1 MRGHVV
7 RVLVIEDDVETAAQ
21 IVAELS
27 ERGMGVDHEAE
38 GPSGLARATLGNY
51 DVITLDRRLP
61 HMDGLS
67 VVGELRKAGI
77 RTPVLLLSALGEVE
91 ERVRGLRAG
100 GDDYLTKPFAF
111 AELTARIDALLRRS
125 PETRATVL
133 RVGDLEVDLLGQSAR
148 RGTRKLELKPRE
160 LRLLEH
166 LVRHHDQVVTRAM
179 LFEQVW
185 HYHFD
190 PRTNLIDVHIGR
202 LRRKVDMQGDI
213 PLIHTVRGIGFV
225 LRAPD

>member
-1 MRGHVV
+1 MAK
-7 RVLVIEDDVETAAQ
+7 VLVIEDDAETAEQ

-27 ERGMGVDHEAE
+27 SHGFEVDHEAV
-38 GPSGLARATLGNY
+38 GLAGLERASTGSY

-61 HMDGLS
+61 QLDGLTI
-67 VVGELRKAGI
+67 VERLRQAGI
-77 RTPVLLLSALGEVE
+77 KTPVLLLSALGEVE
-91 ERVRGLRAG
+91 DRVRGLRAG

-111 AELTARIDALLRRS
+111 AELNARVDALLRRA
-125 PETRATVL
+125 PEPRATLL
-133 RVGDLEVDLLGQSAR
+133 RIGDLEVDLLARVAR
-148 RGTRKLELKPRE
+148 RGTRNLELQPRE

-166 LVRHHDQVVTRAM
+166 LIRHHDQVVTRTM

-202 LRRKVDMQGDI
+202 LRRKVDLPGEA

-225 LRAPD
+225 LRAPA

>member
-1 MRGHVV
+1 MAK
-7 RVLVIEDDVETAAQ
+7 VLVIEDDAETGDQIVGELSGRGFVVDRETA
-21 IVAELS
+21 
-27 ERGMGVDHEAE
+27 
-38 GPSGLARATLGNY
+38 GLAGLERARTGDY
-51 DVITLDRRLP
+51 DVITLDRLLP
-61 HMDGLS
+61 ELDGLAI
-67 VVGELRKAGI
+67 VERLRQVGV
-77 RTPVLLLSALGEVE
+77 RTPILLLSALGEVE

-111 AELTARIDALLRRS
+111 AELSARVDALLRRS
-125 PETRATVL
+125 PEPRTTLL
-133 RVGDLEVDLLGQSAR
+133 RVGDLELDLLAREAR
-148 RGTRKLELKPRE
+148 RGIRRLDLQPRE

-166 LVRHHDQVVTRAM
+166 LVRHHGEVVTRAM

-202 LRRKVDMQGDI
+202 LRRKVDLPGEE

-225 LRAPD
+225 LRAPA

>member
-1 MRGHVV
+1 MA
-7 RVLVIEDDVETAAQ
+7 RVLVIEDDGETADQ
-21 IVAELS
+21 IVAELG
-27 ERGMGVDHEAE
+27 RHGFAVDREAE
-38 GPSGLARATLGNY
+38 GLAGLERASTGDY

-61 HMDGLS
+61 ECDGLTI
-67 VVGELRKAGI
+67 VERLRQAGVK
-77 RTPVLLLSALGEVE
+77 TPILLLSALGEVE
-91 ERVRGLRAG
+91 DRVRGLRAG

-111 AELTARIDALLRRS
+111 AELCARVDALLRRS
-125 PETRATVL
+125 PEPRATVL
-133 RVGDLEVDLLGQSAR
+133 RVGDLEVDLLAREVR
-148 RGTRKLELKPRE
+148 RGTRHLELQPRE
-160 LRLLEH
+160 LRLLEY

-202 LRRKVDMQGDI
+202 LRRKVDLPGEV

-225 LRAPD
+225 LRAQV

>member
-1 MRGHVV
+1 MA
-7 RVLVIEDDVETAAQ
+7 RVLVIEDDAETADQ
-21 IVAELS
+21 IVAELG
-27 ERGMGVDHEAE
+27 RHGFAVDREAK
-38 GPSGLARATLGNY
+38 GLAGLERASSGDY

-61 HMDGLS
+61 ECDGLTI
-67 VVGELRKAGI
+67 VERLRQAGVK
-77 RTPVLLLSALGEVE
+77 TPILLLSALGEVE
-91 ERVRGLRAG
+91 DRVRGLRAG

-111 AELTARIDALLRRS
+111 AELCARVDALLRRS
-125 PETRATVL
+125 PEPRATVL
-133 RVGDLEVDLLGQSAR
+133 RVGDLEVDLLAREVR
-148 RGTRKLELKPRE
+148 RGTRHLELQPRE
-160 LRLLEH
+160 LRLLEY

-202 LRRKVDMQGDI
+202 LRRKVDLPGEV

-225 LRAPD
+225 LRAQV

>member
-1 MRGHVV
+1 MAK
-7 RVLVIEDDVETAAQ
+7 VLVIEDDAETADQ
-21 IVAELS
+21 IAGELIG
-27 ERGMGVDHEAE
+27 RGFVVDRES
-38 GPSGLARATLGNY
+38 GGLAGLERASTGDY
-51 DVITLDRRLP
+51 DVITLDRLLP
-61 HMDGLS
+61 ELDGLAL
-67 VVGELRKAGI
+67 VERLRQAGI
-77 RTPVLLLSALGEVE
+77 KTPVLLLSALGEVE

-111 AELTARIDALLRRS
+111 AELSARVDALLRRS
-125 PETRATVL
+125 PEPRATLL
-133 RVGDLEVDLLGQSAR
+133 RLGDLEVDLLAREAR
-148 RGTRKLELKPRE
+148 RGPRRLDLQPRE

-166 LVRHHDQVVTRAM
+166 LVRHHGQVVTRAM

-202 LRRKVDMQGDI
+202 LRRKVDLPGES

-225 LRAPD
+225 LRAPA

>member
-1 MRGHVV
+1 M
-7 RVLVIEDDVETAAQ
+7 LVIEDDAETAAQ
-21 IVAELS
+21 IVAQLS
-27 ERGMGVDHEAE
+27 ERGMEVDHEAD
-38 GPSGLARATLGNY
+38 GAAGFARASSGDY

-67 VVGELRKAGI
+67 VVGELRQAGI

-125 PETRATVL
+125 PDTRATVL
-133 RVGDLEVDLLGQSAR
+133 RVGDLEVDLLAQTAR
-148 RGTRKLELKPRE
+148 RGARKLELKPRE

-166 LVRHHDQVVTRAM
+166 LMRHRDQIVTRAM

-202 LRRKVDMQGDI
+202 LRRKVDNPGEL
-213 PLIHTVRGIGFV
+213 PLIHTVRGTGFV